1 MPNNLEHLKYGDLQQ
16 IVNEPTPTTKE
27 GKEQRQETLKKVLEI
42 AEVRSKIPTH
52 KEIMEAS
59 EYGSHETQLQIVK
72 NCVER
77 GLKSALGTGARIE
90 GLDQAEQAPRGK
102 KFEDFIEDE
111 LKMHPTTGEPQVF
124 AQQIMKKENLFGK
137 KEVPTGEALIVVRM
151 NNGTNPAERTV
162 AVALVEYGSG
172 GQIPYDED
180 GKLDFDGETLWRL
193 YSEKEYLETI
203 QPQFEKSKGPA
214 KEPEITLSNSAKR
227 RRNRKSSGH
236 DPVPAP
242 ELPKQKPDNTE
253 ALFAKGKITVAEYE
267 KRFKRENWRSLES
280 HWEQWDKEVEKD
292 FRYGKSERVKEELV
306 HRLEGRYADLLE
318 ETKNKNNEVMQDI
331 DSSLSEHQRFV
342 EEKTE
347 DPKFRK
353 YVEVLN
359 EETDQTII
367 GLTEK
372 ALKDYGFTDED
383 IYWLKV
389 YGKRY
394 WEEWEAKRQKGNRKP

>member
-1 MPNNLEHLKYGDLQQ
+1 MEEHT
-16 IVNEPTPTTKE
+16 I
-27 GKEQRQETLKKVLEI
+27 R
-42 AEVRSKIPTH
+42 
-52 KEIMEAS
+52 
-59 EYGSHETQLQIVK
+59 QLQG
-72 NCVER
+72 EMTS
-77 GLKSALGTGARIE
+77 GETTSLAATQAYLARIE